1 MKPVWPLL
9 VAALLAAFLAAIA
22 LGDQRLALGEVL
34 GALTG
39 APDATPGTR
48 MIVNGLRLPR
58 ALMAVLVGACL
69 GVAGAVCQAIMRNP
83 LAEPG
88 LLGINSGAALA
99 ATLIIIEFRTIPQD
113 LLPVLTFA
121 GALAMSAAI
130 YAFSSRQGTSSV
142 RIILIGIGLGALA
155 GAGASFVSTFGD
167 PPAVQRAMIWL
178 AGSLQDSRWD
188 RVRMLAQWSALP
200 LLAAWLAARE
210 LDLIA
215 FGDTVARG
223 LGQRVN
229 LLRGIAVL
237 ICAALSGAAVAAAGL
252 VGFVGLAAPHLAR
265 RLVGHAHSRLIP
277 ASAITGA
284 VLVLCADLAARR
296 IMPPVQLPVGLFT
309 ALLGAP
315 FFGFMLWKKRN
326 D

>member
-1 MKPVWPLL
+1 MRAVWALL
-9 VAALLAAFLAAIA
+9 LAGLLAAFLAAIA
-22 LGDQRLALGEVL
+22 MGDQRLGLGQVL
-34 GALTG
+34 AALTG
-39 APDATPGTR
+39 APDTPAGTR
-48 MIVNGLRLPR
+48 MIVTGLRLPR
-58 ALMAVLVGACL
+58 ALMAVLVGASL

-88 LLGINSGAALA
+88 LLGINAGAALA
-99 ATLIIIEFRTIPQD
+99 ATAIIIEFRTIPQD

-130 YAFSSRQGTSSV
+130 YAFSWRQGTSSV

-155 GAGASFVSTFGD
+155 GAGASFISTFGD

-178 AGSLQDSRWD
+178 SGSLQDSRWE
-188 RVRMLAQWSALP
+188 RVRMLALWAILP
-200 LLAAWLAARE
+200 FVAAWLIARE

-229 LLRGIAVL
+229 LLRGMAVL
-237 ICAALSGAAVAAAGL
+237 ICASLAGAAVAAAGL

-265 RLVGHAHSRLIP
+265 RLVGHAHARLIP
-277 ASAITGA
+277 ASALVGA
-284 VLVLCADLAARR
+284 ILVLVADLAARR

-315 FFGFMLWKKRN
+315 FFGFLLWKRRN